1 MDHTAVSAVI
11 KDIVTQLSG
20 KLLVASSSANCLRKT
35 ISSPVIRVKDE
46 IGVTDNSR
54 LNRPFI
60 DLNTKRDAEGRRAEV
75 CKSPVIRLDEWT
87 AFAHGKYGVGCRMS
101 AAGEKPVEAAG
112 QISGARIAPAHD
124 W

>member
-87 AFAHGKYGVGCRMS
+87 AFAHGKYRVASRMAEIFQKRGK
-101 AAGEKPVEAAG
+101 AAITGP
-112 QISGARIAPAHD
+112 I
-124 W
+124 